1 MWVRVCL
8 SFALIAALPG
18 RCQVTIG
25 GGAGPGY
32 TDGLGSSGQMRTP
45 PPVSGDSYPS
55 VAGAEV
61 RSNYL
66 RFALIETTIY
76 SDNVLGDAFRPVSD
90 VSYQISP
97 TISLDKTTSRQHLTF
112 SYTPGFTLYQQT
124 SALNQASQY
133 LIFAEAYRLT
143 RHAMLSLQ
151 DSFQYTSNFLDQPD
165 PLAADENA
173 VSSAPLYAIIAPVA
187 GQIANGARAELTYQF
202 SRNGMIGAS
211 GTFTNL
217 HFLNPTENLGIYDS
231 QSAGGSLFYNRR
243 MSKRHYVGGS
253 YQHSQTIAYPLNAKS
268 TIQSDSFFLFYTIYL
283 KPTFSFSFSGGPQ
296 HYVISQSPYPGYG
309 SWSPNLSGSM
319 GWQGRHTNLS
329 VNFSRIVGGGG
340 GLVGAFESI
349 YAGASGRWLFARNWG
364 AGFVGTYM
372 NNKDVTP
379 TGLLSTEGGH
389 SILGTISASHQLSL
403 RWSTEFGYTR
413 LVQIYSGIPVVSR
426 APYTNREFISF
437 SYHFARPL
445 GG

>member
-32 TDGLGSSGQMRTP
+32 TDGLGWSGQMRTP

-90 VSYQISP
+90 VSYTISP

-112 SYTPGFTLYQQT
+112 SYPGFTLYQQT

-151 DSFQYTSNFLDQPD
+151 DSFQYTSNFIDQPD

-187 GQIANGARAELTYQF
+187 GQIANGARAELTY
-202 SRNGMIGAS
+202 
-211 GTFTNL
+211 
-217 HFLNPTENLGIYDS
+217 P
-231 QSAGGSLFYNRR
+231 
-243 MSKRHYVGGS
+243 
-253 YQHSQTIAYPLNAKS
+253 
-268 TIQSDSFFLFYTIYL
+268 IQ
-283 KPTFSFSFSGGPQ
+283 
-296 HYVISQSPYPGYG
+296 
-309 SWSPNLSGSM
+309 
-319 GWQGRHTNLS
+319 
-329 VNFSRIVGGGG
+329 
-340 GLVGAFESI
+340 
-349 YAGASGRWLFARNWG
+349 
-364 AGFVGTYM
+364 
-372 NNKDVTP
+372 
-379 TGLLSTEGGH
+379 
-389 SILGTISASHQLSL
+389 
-403 RWSTEFGYTR
+403 
-413 LVQIYSGIPVVSR
+413 
-426 APYTNREFISF
+426 
-437 SYHFARPL
+437 
-445 GG
+445 